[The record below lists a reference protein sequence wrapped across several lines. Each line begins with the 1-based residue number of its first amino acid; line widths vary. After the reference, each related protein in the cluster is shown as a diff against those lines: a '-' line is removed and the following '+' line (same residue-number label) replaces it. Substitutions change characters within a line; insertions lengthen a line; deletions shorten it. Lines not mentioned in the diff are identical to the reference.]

1 MSCTRQQY
9 VDTAKRY
16 VGYNETDG
24 SWLVLRDAYDKALTE
39 TDVIKR
45 WGTRNLKFATNW
57 HWCAMF
63 CGSIAYFAGCTDV
76 VPFEM
81 SVWSLQQFAKR
92 GLNGAKWV
100 GYKDGNAN
108 TVNIGDLV
116 VYDWSGGHSD
126 TDHVGIVASVSNSG
140 FTTIEGN
147 SGGTGSGDNYKG
159 KVVTRSVNWGASTL
173 TGFIHCN
180 FANTTVKPKEHTETE
195 LKQVVQEV
203 LNGKW
208 GNGVDRKNRL
218 TQAGYNYDVV
228 QAMVNEAVKNKNNTK
243 VEYETYTVVKGDTMY
258 KIAQKYGLTLKQLI
272 AMNPQISN
280 PNLIYAGNKINVKVK
295 QAVAETPT
303 THKVVK
309 GDTFE
314 SIAKKYNISVAKLA
328 ELNVGITLKVR

>member
-45 WGTRNLKFATNW
+45 WGTRNLKFDTNW

-92 GLNGAKWV
+92 GLNGVKWV

-116 VYDWSGGHSD
+116 TYDWSGGHSGS
-126 TDHVGIVASVSNSG
+126 DHVGIVSSISNTG
-140 FTTIEGN
+140 FSTIEGN
-147 SGGTGSGDNYKG
+147 SGGTGSGSGENYKG
-159 KVVTRSVNWGASTL
+159 KVVTRNVSWGANSL
-173 TGFIHCN
+173 VGFIHCN
-180 FANTTVKPKEHTETE
+180 FAQTNVTPKEHTEAE
-195 LKQVVQEV
+195 LKKVVQEV

-218 TQAGYNYDVV
+218 TKAGYNYDVV
-228 QAMVNEAVKNKNNTK
+228 QAMVNAMAKGEKAHVEPVKK
-243 VEYETYTVVKGDTMY
+243 TYKVVKGDTMW
-258 KIAQKYGLTLKQLI
+258 KIAKDNGLTLPELI
-272 AMNPQISN
+272 LKNPQIKN
-280 PNLIYAGNKINVKVK
+280 PNLIYVGDIIN
-295 QAVAETPT
+295 
-303 THKVVK
+303 
-309 GDTFE
+309 
-314 SIAKKYNISVAKLA
+314 L
-328 ELNVGITLKVR
+328 

>member
-16 VGYNETDG
+16 IGYNEVDG
-24 SWLVLRDAYDKALTE
+24 SWLVLRDAYNEAVDTGKPQKLWQARTLHF
-39 TDVIKR
+39 DPK
-45 WGTRNLKFATNW
+45 W

-63 CGSIAYFAGCTDV
+63 CGSISYLAGCMDV

-81 SVWSLQQFAKR
+81 SVWSLQQMAKKC
-92 GLNGAKWV
+92 LNDAKWI

-108 TVNIGDLV
+108 TVAIGDLV

-126 TDHVGIVASVSNSG
+126 TDHVGIISAVNNTG

-180 FANTTVKPKEHTETE
+180 FAQASVTPKEHTEAE

-228 QAMVNEAVKNKNNTK
+228 QAMVNEAVKKQNNTK
-243 VEYETYTVVKGDTMY
+243 VEYETHTVVKGDTLY
-258 KIAQKYGLTLKQLI
+258 KIAQKYGTTVANLI
-272 AMNPQISN
+272 ALNPQIKN
-280 PNLIYAGNKINVKVK
+280 PNLIYVGQKINLKEKTQPVVLTHALEKGETFTN
-295 QAVAETPT
+295 VAKRYGITE
-303 THKVVK
+303 
-309 GDTFE
+309 E
-314 SIAKKYNISVAKLA
+314 KLA
-328 ELNVGITLKVR
+328 ELNVGIKLKVR